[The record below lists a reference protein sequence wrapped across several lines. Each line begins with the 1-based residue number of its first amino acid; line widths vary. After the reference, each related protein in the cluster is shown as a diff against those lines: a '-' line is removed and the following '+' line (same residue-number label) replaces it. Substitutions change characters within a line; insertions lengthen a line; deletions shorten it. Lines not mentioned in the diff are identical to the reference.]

1 MLSKLEKKKIRVR
14 LGNIYDTNKY
24 KKFIDPYYNE
34 IINLIENF
42 NKKKTK
48 KKRNISEKNSLL
60 ICYAAVSYTHLTL
73 PTT

>member
-42 NKKKTK
+42 NKKKLK
-48 KKRNISEKNSLL
+48 KKGISLKK
-60 ICYAAVSYTHLTL
+60 TL
-73 PTT
+73 F